1 VNGGANQSILASQEV
16 SPFQFVEINGMK
28 VTEPSYAYVLLWMAL
43 SDQKVTANHALQ
55 LLEKQFSTPGPR
67 RLPWQVFFSDLDIC
81 AYHTFV
87 RDS

>member
-1 VNGGANQSILASQEV
+1 MRTPKRRVMDTVKGIRKLTEGFVGTHTRIQEI

-28 VTEPSYAYVLLWMAL
+28 VTEPSYAYVLLWLAL

-67 RLPWQVFFSDLDIC
+67 RLPW
-81 AYHTFV
+81 
-87 RDS
+87 